1 MEKCDQVCVTLQ
13 AIEFQYIFRWE
24 MKNKENI
31 GLIMSTLYIS
41 ISREAFMYVHATL
54 SRDSQ
59 ISLNSFKPDIL
70 ET

>member
-1 MEKCDQVCVTLQ
+1 MEKCDQVCVTFQ

-41 ISREAFMYVHATL
+41 ISREAFMYVHGYIIHIIQRF
-54 SRDSQ
+54 SD
-59 ISLNSFKPDIL
+59 
-70 ET
+70 